1 MGGRRLTLNDACDVA
16 IKLGG
21 KCISKEF
28 IKRKHPLKWE
38 CSKGHIRESSFES
51 VRSSNTWCPKCAIDS
66 QRIGINVAK
75 DIAKLR
81 GGECLSALYL
91 NTRTPLIWK
100 CFQGHEWSATLNNIK
115 NYNSWCPFCPH
126 KHQELC
132 RKIAMELLGPPS
144 ASPRP
149 DFLKT
154 SKYPKGLKLDI
165 YYPQYGLAIE
175 IQGIQHDRYIEFF
188 HNENP
193 VNFTKQ
199 QE

>member
-1 MGGRRLTLNDACDVA
+1 MYETLLLFLNTAKTNTSKNKMITHSLNIKMGGRSLTLNDACDVA
-16 IKLGG
+16 IKRGG
-21 KCISKEF
+21 KCLSKDVK
-28 IKRKHPLKWE
+28 ILK
-38 CSKGHIRESSFES
+38 
-51 VRSSNTWCPKCAIDS
+51 IDS

-75 DIAKLR
+75 DIVKLR

-100 CFQGHEWSATLNNIK
+100 CCQGHEWSAILNNIK

-144 ASPRP
+144 TICRP
-149 DFLKT
+149 DFLKIF
-154 SKYPKGLKLDI
+154 KYPKGLELDI

-175 IQGIQHDRYIEFF
+175 IQKR
-188 HNENP
+188 
-193 VNFTKQ
+193 TL
-199 QE
+199 